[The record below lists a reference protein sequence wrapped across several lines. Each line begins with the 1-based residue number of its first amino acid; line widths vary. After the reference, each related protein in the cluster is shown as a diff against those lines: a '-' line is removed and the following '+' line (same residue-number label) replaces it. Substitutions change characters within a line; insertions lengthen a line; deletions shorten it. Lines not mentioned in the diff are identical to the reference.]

1 MALPKLITPEYT
13 LVIPSTGEEIK
24 YRPFLVKEEK
34 ILLIAIESE
43 DQNQIND
50 AILNVVSECT
60 FGKISGTNTPVFD
73 MELAFIRIR
82 GKSVG
87 EKIALSLLCPDDKK
101 TKVSYNLNLDD
112 VDVHMTDDH
121 TNVVELTNDISLV
134 MKYPTVK
141 DSYTITDD
149 DDEEPQT
156 VKIFD
161 MLQRCIV
168 EIHDGEK
175 VHNVVDISKKELTEF
190 FESMTQQQFEL
201 LQKFFNTMPK
211 LRHII
216 NIKNPKTKKKNE
228 ILLEGLG
235 DFFV

>member
-1 MALPKLITPEYT
+1 MALPKLTTPEYT
-13 LVIPSTGEEIK
+13 LVVPSTGEEIK

-34 ILLIAIESE
+34 ILLIALESE

-50 AILNVVSECT
+50 AVLNIVSECT
-60 FGKISGTNTPVFD
+60 FGKISGTDTPVFD
-73 MELAFIRIR
+73 MELAFVRIR

-87 EKIALSLLCPDDKK
+87 EKVTLSLLCPDDEK
-101 TKVSYNLNLDD
+101 TRVSYDLNLDD
-112 VDVHMTDDH
+112 VDVQMTDDH
-121 TNVVELTNDISLV
+121 TNVVELTDNISLV

-141 DSYTITDD
+141 DSYSIS
-149 DDEEPQT
+149 DDEGSQT

-161 MLQRCIV
+161 MLKRCIV
-168 EIHDGEK
+168 EIHDGEEI
-175 VHNVVDISKKELTEF
+175 HNVIDVSKKELTEF

-201 LQKFFNTMPK
+201 LQEFFNTMPK
-211 LRHII
+211 LRHAIE
-216 NIKNPKTKKKNE
+216 IKNPKTKKKNE

>member
-1 MALPKLITPEYT
+1 MALPKLTTPEYT
-13 LVIPSTGEEIK
+13 LVVPSTGEEIK

-34 ILLIAIESE
+34 ILLIALESE

-50 AILNVVSECT
+50 AVLNIVSECT
-60 FGKISGTNTPVFD
+60 FGKISGTDTPIFD
-73 MELAFIRIR
+73 MELAFVRIR

-87 EKIALSLLCPDDKK
+87 EKVTLSLLCPDDEK
-101 TKVSYNLNLDD
+101 TRVSYDLNLDD

-121 TNVVELTNDISLV
+121 TNVVELTDDISLV

-141 DSYTITDD
+141 DSYSIS
-149 DDEEPQT
+149 DDEGSQT

-161 MLQRCIV
+161 MLKRCIV
-168 EIHDGEK
+168 EIHDGEE
-175 VHNVVDISKKELTEF
+175 VHNVIDVSKKELTEF
-190 FESMTQQQFEL
+190 FESMTQQQFEV
-201 LQKFFNTMPK
+201 LQEFFNTMPK
-211 LRHII
+211 LRHAIEV
-216 NIKNPKTKKKNE
+216 KNPKTKKKNK

>member
-1 MALPKLITPEYT
+1 MALPKLTTPEYT
-13 LVIPSTGEEIK
+13 LVVPSTGEEIK

-34 ILLIAIESE
+34 ILLIALESE

-50 AILNVVSECT
+50 AVLNIVSECT
-60 FGKISGTNTPVFD
+60 FGKISGTDTPIFD
-73 MELAFIRIR
+73 MELAFVRIR

-87 EKIALSLLCPDDKK
+87 EKITLSLLCPDDEK
-101 TKVSYNLNLDD
+101 TRVSYDLNLDD

-121 TNVVELTNDISLV
+121 TNVVELTDDISLV

-141 DSYTITDD
+141 DSYSIS
-149 DDEEPQT
+149 DDEGSQT

-161 MLQRCIV
+161 MLKRCIV
-168 EIHDGEK
+168 EIHDGEE
-175 VHNVVDISKKELTEF
+175 VHNVIDVSKKELTEF
-190 FESMTQQQFEL
+190 FESMTQQQFEV
-201 LQKFFNTMPK
+201 LQEFFNTMPK
-211 LRHII
+211 LRHAIEV
-216 NIKNPKTKKKNE
+216 KNPKTKKKNE